1 MLEAGGCIEH
11 PRDLLAAEHRGQRT
25 GKLHPVELAGHV
37 GAIERPA
44 VEEPQRRYRGV
55 HGRRTEA
62 RLALLDLIPA
72 QVFVGRLIGR
82 AAQLACEPGNVSNI
96 DALRGPGQPTHVH
109 IVDQALV

>member
-1 MLEAGGCIEH
+1 
-11 PRDLLAAEHRGQRT
+11 
-25 GKLHPVELAGHV
+25 
-37 GAIERPA
+37 
-44 VEEPQRRYRGV
+44 
-55 HGRRTEA
+55 
-62 RLALLDLIPA
+62 LLDLIPA